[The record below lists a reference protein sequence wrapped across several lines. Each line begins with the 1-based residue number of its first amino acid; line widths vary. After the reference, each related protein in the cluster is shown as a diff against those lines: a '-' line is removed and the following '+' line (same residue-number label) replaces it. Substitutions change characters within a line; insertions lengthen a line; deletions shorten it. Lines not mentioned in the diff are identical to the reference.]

1 MKANKKLA
9 AACIAVAVLVAA
21 FVGVYVSTRPE
32 TQQGGKTIVVEVVHS
47 DESSKEFTYST
58 DFEYLGEV
66 LEAEELVEFEE
77 GAYGMFITTVDG
89 EQAIYE
95 EDGAYWAL
103 YEGEEYA
110 AQGADQ
116 TVIEDGDE
124 FALVYTVA

>member
-9 AACIAVAVLVAA
+9 AACIAVVALVAI

-32 TQQGGKTIVVEVVHS
+32 THQGGKNIVVEVVHS
-47 DESSKEFTYST
+47 DETSKEFTYST

-66 LEAEELVEFEE
+66 LEAEGLVAFEE

-103 YEGEEYA
+103 YQGEEYA

-116 TVIEDGDE
+116 TVIEDGDQ
-124 FALVYTVA
+124 FALVYTIG

>member
-9 AACIAVAVLVAA
+9 AACIAVVALVAV

-32 TQQGGKTIVVEVVHS
+32 TQQGDKTIVVEVVHS

-58 DFEYLGEV
+58 DFEFLGEV
-66 LEAEELVEFEE
+66 LEAEELVVFEE

-116 TVIEDGDE
+116 TVIEDGDQ